1 MGSNGLNV
9 IKLLAEYHCCPAP
22 EAAKELPRHPKA
34 NSTRLFLKISIGLS
48 IKTKL
53 FSVLMC

>member
-22 EAAKELPRHPKA
+22 EAAKELPRHPTGKLYE
-34 NSTRLFLKISIGLS
+34 TLLKDKYWAKHKNQII
-48 IKTKL
+48 
-53 FSVLMC
+53 